1 MVFDPSVQLQF
12 PILHAKLMIIG
23 FWITLYTLLIYGLSI
38 VTLGFR
44 EGLNVQDYFNYSVP
58 LDFLLILYTI
68 YMIKERRKYKKQL
81 LFDNNKKVF
90 F

>member
-1 MVFDPSVQLQF
+1 
-12 PILHAKLMIIG
+12 MIIG

-38 VTLGFR
+38 VSLGFR

-68 YMIKERRKYKKQL
+68 YTIKGVSIKSNYYL
-81 LFDNNKKVF
+81 IIIMKVF